1 MAARQIGMV
10 ATKKGMLTALNP
22 VLDGSNEVFAELAA
36 RIGRAV
42 GELMARAVA
51 AGVIRDDIDPAD
63 VIRAVI
69 GMCYMREQPGWQETV
84 IRLVDVFLDG
94 LRRQDGAAK
103 S

>member
-1 MAARQIGMV
+1 MV

-22 VLDGSNEVFAELAA
+22 VLDGSTEVFAEHQA

-51 AGVIRDDIDPAD
+51 AGVIRDDIDAAD
-63 VIRAVI
+63 LIRAVI
-69 GMCYMREQPGWQETV
+69 GMCYMPEQPGWQETV

-94 LRRQDGAAK
+94 LRRQDGAA
-103 S
+103 